1 MIDALVYIISSGR
14 GLECR
19 LIHRYD
25 FHKSLISWAD
35 IVLFFTYLFIDLL
48 VCISSHRG
56 LECRLIHRYDFHKSL
71 INWADIV
78 FTAGGDG
85 TFLMVASN
93 IHDSSKP
100 VVGINTDP
108 LR

>member
-1 MIDALVYIISSGR
+1 MMYCIWQTMCARYYLLKCHGCFIIVGCCEMCFSQ
-14 GLECR
+14 
-19 LIHRYD
+19 
-25 FHKSLISWAD
+25 
-35 IVLFFTYLFIDLL
+35 
-48 VCISSHRG
+48 RG

-71 INWADIV
+71 INWADII

-93 IHDSSKP
+93 IHDCSKP

>member
-1 MIDALVYIISSGR
+1 MLLDVLLLLLLSAVAALATVITISTTTTTTTTAAG
-14 GLECR
+14 
-19 LIHRYD
+19 
-25 FHKSLISWAD
+25 
-35 IVLFFTYLFIDLL
+35 
-48 VCISSHRG
+48 VCCSRRG

-71 INWADIV
+71 INWADII

-93 IHDSSKP
+93 IPDCSKP

>member
-1 MIDALVYIISSGR
+1 MSNFSFVTGVKYL
-14 GLECR
+14 CR
-19 LIHRYD
+19 
-25 FHKSLISWAD
+25 K
-35 IVLFFTYLFIDLL
+35 
-48 VCISSHRG
+48 RG

-93 IHDSSKP
+93 IYDCRKP